1 MTESYDLTGHLV
13 EGMYVGKYPI
23 RGIVIETMLR
33 KSGIYFHTVKTL
45 DSYTVDGYERPPG
58 EWLMLA
64 DYELTRKGEKVAMED
79 KPIRPIT
86 IENVVRIR
94 DEESGD
100 TIFIEPDEDGLDTV
114 NIRMVDDT
122 GTVEDRLILFR
133 EHAVAMAKEILKL
146 YGG

>member
-1 MTESYDLTGHLV
+1 
-13 EGMYVGKYPI
+13 
-23 RGIVIETMLR
+23 MLFRSR
-33 KSGIYFHTVKTL
+33 KNGLYYHTVKTL
-45 DSYTVDGYERPPG
+45 DSYTIDGLERPAG

-64 DYELTRKGEKVAMED
+64 DYELTCKGEKVAMED